1 MKLCYR
7 HLYTQLGTVTAVA
20 QFFNDDDNDND
31 DDDEDENDNNF
42 WDEDLE

>member
-7 HLYTQLGTVTAVA
+7 HLYIQLGTVTAVA

-31 DDDEDENDNNF
+31 DDEDENEYF

>member
-7 HLYTQLGTVTAVA
+7 HLGTVTAVA

-31 DDDEDENDNNF
+31 DDEDESDNDF
-42 WDEDLE
+42 WQRGLRMSM